1 MCIGDRARLYA
12 SLSLERSQ
20 GLSKRFS
27 TFTTPCWDNLTG
39 SILRL
44 ERINYRCLDRGRF
57 DGSLPFHPQITLS
70 RFGVDA
76 NYPNEFAK
84 GSPCDML
91 AEEIFAARLRLSRI
105 LDQNESGESED
116 VMVIVKA
123 YEQMLQFLCQRAY
136 EHGRAESLSE

>member
-1 MCIGDRARLYA
+1 MDSFDYIYNHMMGRCIDY
-12 SLSLERSQ
+12 
-20 GLSKRFS
+20 
-27 TFTTPCWDNLTG
+27 
-39 SILRL
+39 
-44 ERINYRCLDRGRF
+44 
-57 DGSLPFHPQITLS
+57 
-70 RFGVDA
+70 DA

-91 AEEIFAARLRLSRI
+91 AEEIFAVRLRLSRI

>member
-1 MCIGDRARLYA
+1 MDSFDYIYNHMMGHCIDY
-12 SLSLERSQ
+12 
-20 GLSKRFS
+20 
-27 TFTTPCWDNLTG
+27 
-39 SILRL
+39 
-44 ERINYRCLDRGRF
+44 
-57 DGSLPFHPQITLS
+57 
-70 RFGVDA
+70 DA
-76 NYPNEFAK
+76 NYPGRAGQPRPHHE
-84 GSPCDML
+84 S